1 MSADRPHYSK
11 SMIVL
16 HWTTAVFV
24 FVAYLLSEGEQRVRD
39 APPMLH
45 FAFGLAVLLLVV
57 PRLISRALGGAP
69 PLERAGGIW
78 LTRAAKWGHGALY
91 LLLIAVPV
99 TGSYAASR
107 LGVQRSIFG
116 FTLPH
121 IAAAVDG
128 EPGLLAELH
137 PLGGNILLVL
147 AAAHAAMA
155 LWHHFV
161 RHDNTLRRM
170 TRF

>member
-69 PLERAGGIW
+69 PLGK
-78 LTRAAKWGHGALY
+78 L
-91 LLLIAVPV
+91 
-99 TGSYAASR
+99 
-107 LGVQRSIFG
+107 
-116 FTLPH
+116 
-121 IAAAVDG
+121 
-128 EPGLLAELH
+128 
-137 PLGGNILLVL
+137 
-147 AAAHAAMA
+147 
-155 LWHHFV
+155 
-161 RHDNTLRRM
+161 
-170 TRF
+170 